1 MNKRYILIFTI
12 IALLLASCEADLN
25 NIDSAVKTA
34 SVTLKI
40 TNNTESRSILPEVTK
55 IASYSVTLQ
64 NKASED
70 VKYTASFKEGDNI
83 TIDSVLVG
91 EYTVTV
97 DGCSD
102 IDASIKV
109 ATGTTNLTV
118 KTDGDNTASV
128 TLDWLDEGKGSFSVD
143 IDWAGLTKEDNFL
156 YKAIKDKSL
165 GFQAWDTENKKPFNN
180 AEIQWV
186 DDASFTAKTFKYT
199 QTNIP
204 TSKDKRST
212 NISFRIYSKMDG
224 ADQVIA
230 ETFYTT
236 VTIFANIT
244 SYPDGNESF
253 SLKNENIVYY
263 LKNVTNVTSSLNSED
278 SAKKVDVSWKYPSL
292 NDGNYL
298 LKVWITNNETNEIVG
313 EEKNINYSVL
323 NTVATGATTAT
334 FEGLSPDYSY
344 TVHLVNYT
352 NDTNLVYSYSAET
365 TPLTSIKTKVKV
377 TSISFA
383 SGFGASYVMGDSVSV
398 NANIAPGDAT
408 ITGYTVSAPDLAVK
422 DKTVTFDKS
431 GDYTITITSD
441 DEDAVQKTAST
452 TVTVRLATPQNF
464 TLEKTAEGMAL
475 SWPSVDT
482 ATSYSIKKTYD
493 GEEEML
499 TADGTSF
506 TDSSVKTGVEYTYS
520 VKAVRSDD
528 AKFDSDFTEEK
539 KETIKNT
546 FITVTAPA
554 NVTSENFKPIL
565 ETALKGQFVTDL
577 KGITVTIDTSSSTLL
592 SSENTTITWLLN
604 GEKIGTENSKTVDI
618 DRTNVDINAHESSN
632 SLQLVVT
639 KDGITYSAAATVH
652 YIETDP
658 GELTITTEESTVKY
672 KVPLQLEI
680 STANNVD
687 CAISWTSSDPTVA
700 TVDENGVV
708 TAEEDGTATITATI
722 VATGESATKTVTTYI
737 PVKEITVEDNSKFLL
752 VDYGLTTQGQ
762 QYTTATLND
771 CIDFKGPEGK
781 TVSDAAKAVSWELES
796 GNCAYVANK
805 NTGEVKSNSNGGTA
819 EFKVTATDGAST
831 TIKVPVYRFE
841 IKYNNNVI
849 TNRTVTTYFRKSYS
863 VTCNVP
869 SEFSVAWYIV
879 EDNSETTN
887 TGTDGSNLK
896 IENSTTTTPT
906 INRNGSIDKW
916 TICCRISK
924 GGIPVVV
931 LQYFSDEHVK
941 YSKKDDI
948 DITD

>member
-128 TLDWLDEGKGSFSVD
+128 TLDWLDEGTGSFSVD

-156 YKAIKDKSL
+156 YKAIQNKSL
-165 GFQAWDTENKKPFNN
+165 GFQAWDTESKKPFND

-204 TSKDKRST
+204 TQKDKRST
-212 NISFRIYSKMDG
+212 NISFRIYSEMEG
-224 ADQVIA
+224 ENQVIA

-263 LKNVTNVTSSLNSED
+263 LKNVTNVTSSLNSEN
-278 SAKKVDVSWKYPSL
+278 SAKKVDISWTYPSL
-292 NDGNYL
+292 NDGKYL
-298 LKVWITNNETNEIVG
+298 LKVWITNNDTGNIVG
-313 EEKNINYSVL
+313 EEKNVEYCVL

-334 FEGLSPDYSY
+334 FDGVTPDYSY
-344 TVHLVNYT
+344 TVHFINYT
-352 NDTNLVYSYSAET
+352 NDANLVYSYSAET
-365 TPLTSIKTKVKV
+365 TPLTNIKTKVKV

-475 SWPSVDT
+475 SWSSVDS
-482 ATSYSIKKTYD
+482 ATSYSIKKTSSD
-493 GEEEML
+493 GEETLIPE
-499 TADGTSF
+499 GTSY

-539 KETIKNT
+539 KGTIKNT

-565 ETALKGQFVTDL
+565 EAALKGQFVTDL

-592 SSENTTITWLLN
+592 SSENTTITWLLS
-604 GEKIGTENSKTVDI
+604 GEKIGTENSRTVDI

-687 CAISWTSSDPTVA
+687 CAISWTSSNPEVA
-700 TVDENGVV
+700 TVDSDGKV
-708 TAEEDGTATITATI
+708 TALIDGETTITATI
-722 VATGESATKTVTTYI
+722 VATGKRATKTIRTYI
-737 PVKEITVEDNSKFLL
+737 PVKSITIENENKSCNFLL
-752 VDYGLTTQGQ
+752 ANHCLTDYGKNN
-762 QYTTATLND
+762 YTTTTLELTFVGENNKEASAEAKKKVD
-771 CIDFKGPEGK
+771 WSISGGCANLDKSYGK
-781 TVSDAAKAVSWELES
+781 VTSL
-796 GNCAYVANK
+796 
-805 NTGEVKSNSNGGTA
+805 SNGGIATIT
-819 EFKVTATDGAST
+819 VTSTDENSNVSGS
-831 TIKVPVYRFE
+831 ISIPVYKFDIYAEIGGAPITGQDYTIEFEFFKWTEKQVFALVCGSTDNTNKFDFSWSKENVTGAQNE
-841 IKYNNNVI
+841 IKNGN
-849 TNRTVTTYFRKSYS
+849 TYCPTLRFNSNTYDCEIYVSIKLKNETSPVATMMFNRKS
-863 VTCNVP
+863 
-869 SEFSVAWYIV
+869 
-879 EDNSETTN
+879 
-887 TGTDGSNLK
+887 
-896 IENSTTTTPT
+896 
-906 INRNGSIDKW
+906 
-916 TICCRISK
+916 
-924 GGIPVVV
+924 
-931 LQYFSDEHVK
+931 
-941 YSKKDDI
+941 
-948 DITD
+948 